1 MMLNKKLIILSI
13 FIVSLLTISVVS
25 AAENVTSDVGA
36 VEEATA
42 DAISVDEVKEVVSVE
57 NNQVILENVS
67 DDVAENLSTVT
78 VYNEK
83 HERAAGDPQEELKEL
98 TVKDR
103 TFYIGKYKAVLSY
116 AQWYDLR
123 VGPIATEYYLDYGVI
138 PNGYAGNYYD
148 ASTALFYNVAVKTD
162 KFITIKYGKGKYHEV
177 VKKVKIFKTKKQAKN
192 FVSKYNKK
200 FFKYYRY
207 YDYIK
212 KNGKYI
218 VKKHFMKYSK
228 VITKKARVFM
238 HFNYGGGQYGSQN
251 HNYRI
256 CLYTNYDNPGYE
268 IFYHSKNL
276 RFYKVGNNLRTL
288 TKTKLRTF

>member
-13 FIVSLLTISVVS
+13 FIVSLLAISVVS

-36 VEEATA
+36 VEEATP
-42 DAISVDEVKEVVSVE
+42 DDISVDEVKEVVSVE

-83 HERAAGDPQEELKEL
+83 YERAAGDPQEELKEL

-148 ASTALFYNVAVKTD
+148 TSTALFYNVAVKTD
-162 KFITIKYGKGKYHEV
+162 KFIIIKYGKGKYHEV
-177 VKKVKIFKTKKQAKN
+177 VKNVKIFKTKKQAKN

-228 VITKKARVFM
+228 VITKKARVYM